1 MRWVKLTL
9 PPRARRGGL
18 LITTRLSKSSL
29 AGTARTLV
37 AVGTCSDCSMLAT
50 TRAAAP
56 RRGVLSTFLASSA
69 EPAGFFGVTSAGW
82 AVVRAT
88 APSADGASA
97 AVPAD
102 GRAAGV
108 SRFWVDSV
116 VDLEVG
122 AV

>member
-9 PPRARRGGL
+9 PPRARRRWL

-56 RRGVLSTFLASSA
+56 LSGVVLTVLASSA
-69 EPAGFFGVTSAGW
+69 LAAWASGLAAWASGSAGLLAGGLAGVGAAGVWAGFASA
-82 AVVRAT
+82 
-88 APSADGASA
+88 APSADGAS
-97 AVPAD
+97 
-102 GRAAGV
+102 
-108 SRFWVDSV
+108 
-116 VDLEVG
+116 
-122 AV
+122 

>member
-9 PPRARRGGL
+9 PPRARRRWL

-56 RRGVLSTFLASSA
+56 RSGVVVGAALAS
-69 EPAGFFGVTSAGW
+69 AGFSVVFAAAFGGAG
-82 AVVRAT
+82 AVLR
-88 APSADGASA
+88 SADGLSGGWPSA
-97 AVPAD
+97 GV
-102 GRAAGV
+102 AAGAG
-108 SRFWVDSV
+108 RTWVV
-116 VDLEVG
+116 
-122 AV
+122 AP